1 MSHHAP
7 PQPAADPEVSVS
19 STVFDPE
26 GLFPGDVVLERSVGK
41 QSNVIMAVDGGSYS
55 HVLMHLGS
63 GEFIEAI
70 DGGSRSISFLRLPID
85 EPERWSLLRYVGAGK
100 MSRTV
105 AAQAA
110 LEARNLAHM
119 PYNLWGAVTSIAPL
133 PGRPSTALFC
143 SELVAEAFRRA
154 GAEIEPGLPP
164 EKTTPRVVERSSRFV
179 AITPLPL
186 MPGVSPAGDRDE
198 AYAATPMN
206 AENQLVQRVFAQL
219 MERDGP
225 WLRDAAKP
233 YGVEPRSL
241 FDLLSV
247 LAAADEKI
255 AEPIAQRC
263 HELLSEGGYY
273 DFLSADRKAETL
285 SRAGGAPD
293 ILVNTWLDGLQRHAR
308 NHATFKAIA
317 TQRPW
322 PLWKAMRD
330 MFGANEAFFETLVT
344 TARPSQFP
352 ADQDR

>member
-1 MSHHAP
+1 
-7 PQPAADPEVSVS
+7 
-19 STVFDPE
+19 
-26 GLFPGDVVLERSVGK
+26 
-41 QSNVIMAVDGGSYS
+41 
-55 HVLMHLGS
+55 
-63 GEFIEAI
+63 
-70 DGGSRSISFLRLPID
+70 
-85 EPERWSLLRYVGAGK
+85 
-100 MSRTV
+100 
-105 AAQAA
+105 
-110 LEARNLAHM
+110 
-119 PYNLWGAVTSIAPL
+119 
-133 PGRPSTALFC
+133 
-143 SELVAEAFRRA
+143 
-154 GAEIEPGLPP
+154 
-164 EKTTPRVVERSSRFV
+164 
-179 AITPLPL
+179 

-273 DFLSADRKAETL
+273 SFLSVDRKAETL

-293 ILVNTWLDGLQRHAR
+293 ILVNTWLDGLQRHAH

-322 PLWKAMRD
+322 PLWKAMQD
-330 MFGANEAFFETLVT
+330 MFGANEAFFEKLVT
-344 TARPSQFP
+344 TARPSEFP

>member
-1 MSHHAP
+1 MSQKAP
-7 PQPAADPEVSVS
+7 PQSAADLDASVH
-19 STVFDPE
+19 STVFDPA
-26 GLFPGDVVLERSVGK
+26 GLFPGDVVLERSLGK

-63 GEFIEAI
+63 GEFIEAT

-85 EPERWSLLRYVGAGK
+85 EPDRWSLLRYVGAGK
-100 MSRTV
+100 MSGAV

-119 PYNLWGAVTSIAPL
+119 PYNLWGAITSVAPL

-164 EKTTPRVVERSSRFV
+164 EKTTPRVVERSRRFA

-186 MPGVSPAGDRDE
+186 MPGISPAGDRDE

-219 MERDGP
+219 MDKDGP
-225 WLRDAAKP
+225 WLCEAAKP
-233 YGVEPRSL
+233 YGIEPRSL

-247 LAAADEKI
+247 LAAADEEI
-255 AEPIAQRC
+255 AAPIAQRC
-263 HELLSEGGYY
+263 HELLSQGGYY
-273 DFLSADRKAETL
+273 DFLSAERKAETL
-285 SRAGGAPD
+285 SRAGRAPD
-293 ILVNTWLDGLQRHAR
+293 ILVNIWMDGLQRHAL
-308 NHATFKAIA
+308 NHATFKAVA

-330 MFGANEAFFETLVT
+330 MFGANEAFFETLLT
-344 TARPSQFP
+344 TARPSQFST
-352 ADQDR
+352 DQDQ